1 MLPEEVYNVA
11 QKKGMSHF
19 YHANSLA
26 TSISLLKLNSLA
38 SRKRVESSGLAQ
50 TVQYTDDIDK
60 SLGVWD
66 DVFLDTVD
74 IHRRASRRNNYGPV
88 LFVFDS
94 KIILSASGVR
104 VTKTNPSKWQINTP
118 IEQRYFTSI
127 EELDTNWHAGNFDQ
141 MITLQTPNGAI
152 PLDRNFLNVI
162 IDNPATGD
170 ALSREYMTAEE
181 EVSKLTNRTITRR
194 QCAPWCKCK
203 ENYQSSWITSKMFS
217 I

>member
-1 MLPEEVYNVA
+1 MLPEEVYDVA
-11 QKKGMSHF
+11 QKKGMLHF
-19 YHANSLA
+19 FHANSLA

-38 SRKRVESSGLAQ
+38 SRKHVESSGLAQ

-60 SLGVWD
+60 SLGVWN

-74 IHRRASRRNNYGPV
+74 IHRRASRRNNYGPI

-104 VTKTNPSKWQINTP
+104 ITKTNPSKWQINTP

-127 EELDTNWHAGNFDQ
+127 AELDTDWNAGNFDQ

-152 PLDRNFLNVI
+152 PFDRNFLSVI
-162 IDNPATGD
+162 IDDPATGD
-170 ALSREYMTAEE
+170 APSKDYIAAEE

-194 QCAPWCKCK
+194 QCTSWCKCK

>member
-1 MLPEEVYNVA
+1 MLPEEVYDVA

-19 YHANSLA
+19 FHANSLA

-38 SRKRVESSGLAQ
+38 SRKHVESSGLAQ
-50 TVQYTDDIDK
+50 TGQYTDDLDK
-60 SLGVWD
+60 SLGVWN

-104 VTKTNPSKWQINTP
+104 ITKTNPSKWQINTP

-127 EELDTNWHAGNFDQ
+127 TELDTDWIAGNFDQ

-152 PLDRNFLNVI
+152 PLDSNFLSVI
-162 IDNPATGD
+162 IDDPATGD
-170 ALSREYMTAEE
+170 APSKDYMAAEE

-194 QCAPWCKCK
+194 QCTSRCKCT

>member
-1 MLPEEVYNVA
+1 MLPAEVYDVA

-19 YHANSLA
+19 FHANSLA

-38 SRKRVESSGLAQ
+38 SRKHVESSGLAQ
-50 TVQYTDDIDK
+50 TEQYTDDLDK
-60 SLGVWD
+60 SLGVWN

-104 VTKTNPSKWQINTP
+104 ITKTNPSKWQINTP

-127 EELDTNWHAGNFDQ
+127 AELDTNWIAGNFDQ

-152 PLDRNFLNVI
+152 PLDRNFLSVI
-162 IDNPATGD
+162 IDDPATGD
-170 ALSREYMTAEE
+170 TPSEDYIAAEE

-194 QCAPWCKCK
+194 QCTSWCKCK
-203 ENYQSSWITSKMFS
+203 ENYQDSWITSKMFG